1 MNIILSEM
9 TRRQFLK
16 LAGASAAAAPL
27 AAALRHRPVVGAA
40 GLAPQGDN
48 ATKPNIVLVVVDA
61 LRSDHVSANGYA
73 RGVTPNLDRWVA
85 SEGVSFRQATT
96 PSPWTFPASAA
107 LMTGQLPFRL
117 NATWDHTILPSN
129 ALTLAEIL
137 KQEGYA
143 TAGFVSA
150 PFVRAGPHGFGQG
163 FDVYDDSIAYQNVL
177 EGNDQ
182 AGSVNTAAHSWLASW
197 SPGSQPLFLFLY
209 YFDPHTWYNPP
220 SPYDTRYDPGYT
232 GAMTPAVYRNAED
245 VLAGKIVPS
254 PRDIE
259 HLIALY
265 DGEIAYWDAML
276 DVLFDS
282 LQARGLLDNALV
294 IVTSDHGDMFGEHG
308 KWTHGNCLY
317 EDVLRV
323 PLLMRYPG
331 IIPKGATIDAPVQNM
346 DVLPTIMDLLGL
358 VAPANL
364 DGVSIRALAEGRS
377 APPHDVF
384 SEIEG
389 SSAPGH
395 WAYGLAP
402 RGDLRAIRSGDYKY
416 IHHVRD
422 GAADELYLLQP
433 SSPYE
438 TLNLINSEP
447 AVAQG
452 LRQLLFERYRLA
464 AHEVALP
471 CVVR

>member
-1 MNIILSEM
+1 MLLPAM
-9 TRRQFLK
+9 TRRRFLK

-27 AAALRHRPVVGAA
+27 AVALQNRPIVGAA
-40 GLAPQGDN
+40 GPTPQRGD
-48 ATKPNIVLVVVDA
+48 AAKPNIVLVVADA

-73 RGVTPNLDRWVA
+73 RSVTPNLDRRIA
-85 SEGVSFRQATT
+85 GEGVSFRQATT

-107 LMTGQLPFRL
+107 LMTGRLPFQL
-117 NATWDHTILPSN
+117 NATWDNTILPSS

-137 KQEGYA
+137 KQDGYA

-163 FDVYDDSIAYQNVL
+163 FDVYDDSVAYGSVL
-177 EGNDQ
+177 EGNSL
-182 AGSVNTAAHSWLASW
+182 AGSVNAAAHSWLASW

-220 SPYDTRYDPGYT
+220 SPYDTLYDPGYT

-245 VLAGKIVPS
+245 VIAGRIVPS
-254 PRDIE
+254 PRDVE

-276 DVLFDS
+276 DVLLDS

-308 KWTHGNCLY
+308 KWTHGNGLY

-323 PLLMRYPG
+323 PLLMCYPG
-331 IIPKGATIDAPVQNM
+331 AIPKGVTIDAPVQNM
-346 DVLPTIMDLLGL
+346 DILPTILDWLGL
-358 VAPANL
+358 ATPSDL
-364 DGVSIRALAEGRS
+364 DGVSIRALAEGRA
-377 APPHDVF
+377 APPHAVF
-384 SEIEG
+384 SEVEG
-389 SSAPGH
+389 SSVPGH

-402 RGDLRAIRSGDYKY
+402 RSDLRAVRSGDYKY

-422 GAADELYLLQP
+422 GAADELYLLQS

-438 TLNLINSEP
+438 ILNLINSEP

-452 LRQLLFERYRLA
+452 LRQLLFERYHLA

-471 CVVR
+471 YVVR